1 MKFSQ
6 RTVADVNGNHC
17 CSSDVRGQY
26 GVDDLDAI
34 QILVPTPFI
43 LNYVGEL

>member
-6 RTVADVNGNHC
+6 RTLAGVNGSHC
-17 CSSDVRGQY
+17 CSSGVRGQY
-26 GVDDLDAI
+26 GVDVLGAI